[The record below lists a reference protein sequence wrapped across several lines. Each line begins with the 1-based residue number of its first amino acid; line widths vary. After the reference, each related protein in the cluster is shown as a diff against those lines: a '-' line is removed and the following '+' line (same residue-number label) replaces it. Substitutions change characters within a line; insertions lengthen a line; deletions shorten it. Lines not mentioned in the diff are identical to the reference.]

1 MSTPATTAPALQTL
15 PREDY
20 ARLEQRGLAG
30 AVPAIPDSAVAE
42 HWRADY
48 PGWRGRYWAWIGD
61 DGDVLRLRPINV
73 ARQSTARA
81 A

>member
-1 MSTPATTAPALQTL
+1 MSAPATTAPALPTL

-20 ARLEQRGLAG
+20 ARLEQRGQAG
-30 AVPAIPDSAVAE
+30 AVPAIPNSAVADRW
-42 HWRADY
+42 HTDY
-48 PGWRGRYWAWIGD
+48 PGWRGRYWAWIGED
-61 DGDVLRLRPINV
+61 DTVLRLRPINV

>member
-1 MSTPATTAPALQTL
+1 MSAPTTTAHPLQTL

-30 AVPAIPDSAVAE
+30 LVPAILDSAVAE
-42 HWRADY
+42 RWRTDY

-61 DGDVLRLRPINV
+61 EAGVLRLRPINV
-73 ARQSTARA
+73 TRQRAQRA